1 MDNFEATALL
11 KAHLKTYRSR
21 TYTELAALMGD
32 PQIAQLKG
40 PSGVEYTVEID
51 THWDDR
57 VGGNVRVIGS
67 IDDGGWRAFLPL
79 CDSFIMAPDGTF
91 IGE

>member
-1 MDNFEATALL
+1 MDNVEAKSLL
-11 KAHLKTYRSR
+11 RSHLETYRSR
-21 TYTELAALMGD
+21 TYADLVALLGATEV
-32 PQIAQLKG
+32 AQLTG
-40 PSGVEYTVEID
+40 ATGVEYQVEID

-57 VGGNVRVIGS
+57 AGGNVRVIGS
-67 IDDGGWRAFLPL
+67 IDDGGWRAFMPL